1 MRIANLDD
9 RLVLLR
15 DGGAVDVHTASG
27 GRFGPDPQS
36 AYDNWPEFAQW
47 ARDATGDV
55 WPYAESD
62 LRAPVPRPRQIFA
75 IGLNYVRHA
84 KESGLP
90 LPEQPMVFTKFQ
102 SAVTGP
108 SGQIELTGDTVDW
121 EVELV
126 AVIGTAAHRVDVTE
140 AWGYVAGLTVGQDL
154 SDRTVQ
160 QSGSPAQFSMG
171 KSFPGFAPIGPALVT
186 VDEFDD
192 PDDLSVRTELNGT
205 TVQDSRTSDLVFSV
219 PELIAYLSSIVT
231 LLPGDLIF
239 TGTPEGVGLGRTPPS
254 YLTDGDTVVTS
265 IEGIGTMRH
274 QMVAPAPAP
283 ALSASSNGK
292 GAS

>member
-15 DGGAVDVHTASG
+15 DAGAVDVHTASD

-36 AYDNWPEFAQW
+36 VFDDWPAFAQW
-47 ARDATGDV
+47 AQTAAGAPRS
-55 WPYAESD
+55 YAVSD
-62 LRAPVPRPRQIFA
+62 LKAPVPRPRQIFA
-75 IGLNYVRHA
+75 IGLNYVKHA
-84 KESGLP
+84 RESGLP
-90 LPEQPMVFTKFQ
+90 LPEVPMVFTKFQ

-108 SGQIELTGDTVDW
+108 SGRIALSGDTVDW

-126 AVIGTAAHRVDVTE
+126 VVIGTAAHQVDIAQ
-140 AWGYVAGLTVGQDL
+140 AWSHVAGLTVGQDL
-154 SDRTVQ
+154 SDRAVQ
-160 QSGSPAQFSMG
+160 TTGSPAQFSMG
-171 KSFPGFAPIGPALVT
+171 KSFPGFAPIGPAMVSL
-186 VDEFDD
+186 DEFED
-192 PDDLSVRTELNGT
+192 PDDLRVSTELNGV

-219 PELIAYLSSIVT
+219 PQLIAYLSGIVT

-254 YLTDGDTVVTS
+254 YLEDGDTIVTT
-265 IEGIGTMRH
+265 IERIGSMRH
-274 QMVAPAPAP
+274 EVFAPRPSAHH
-283 ALSASSNGK
+283 ALLTGK